1 MSETKLNLAR
11 SLGATHTI
19 NSNVQDPIDLIKNKI
34 CKKEGLQYSVEA
46 SGKVKV
52 IEQAFEAIMSNG
64 EVLFASHP
72 EHGKKISLDPHQLI
86 SGKKFFSGEAGLF
99 LIKIFLF

>member
-1 MSETKLNLAR
+1 M
-11 SLGATHTI
+11 
-19 NSNVQDPIDLIKNKI
+19 
-34 CKKEGLQYSVEA
+34 QYSVEA

-64 EVLFASHP
+64 GECYFASHP

-86 SGKKFFSGEAGLF
+86 SGKKFL
-99 LIKIFLF
+99 